1 MAYKYKN
8 VSMIQQRFRASAS
21 ADNLVDKVY
30 EVNSGD
36 TIILP
41 VKISFG
47 PMEFVEEVSEEQGK
61 AKTKKHKGE

>member
-41 VKISFG
+41 VKISF
-47 PMEFVEEVSEEQGK
+47 
-61 AKTKKHKGE
+61 A